1 MCLYK
6 LNRPTIVYTC
16 SFLSNL
22 ADIKATPRS
31 KNTKLHYYYLTDK
44 KAVAMA
50 HPEHTAHVVEC
61 AYKLRY
67 FGDRLQ
73 WRYKLLEML
82 LHYKNITKY

>member
-1 MCLYK
+1 M
-6 LNRPTIVYTC
+6 
-16 SFLSNL
+16 
-22 ADIKATPRS
+22 
-31 KNTKLHYYYLTDK
+31 LHHS
-44 KAVAMA
+44 AF
-50 HPEHTAHVVEC
+50 PEHTAHVVDC